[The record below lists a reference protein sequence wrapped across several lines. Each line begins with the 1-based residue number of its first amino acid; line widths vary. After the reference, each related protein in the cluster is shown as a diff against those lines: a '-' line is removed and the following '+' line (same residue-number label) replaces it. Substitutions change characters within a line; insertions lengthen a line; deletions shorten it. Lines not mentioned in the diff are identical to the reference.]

1 MKLNNYYIINFNSTN
16 IKFIKR
22 CLVYNNQCLIEMKK
36 MIFIFYNMIK
46 NNQFYSEKKKLILQT
61 FLLYN

>member
-22 CLVYNNQCLIEMKK
+22 YLVYNNQCLIEMKK

>member
-22 CLVYNNQCLIEMKK
+22 YLVYNNQCLIEMKK

-46 NNQFYSEKKKLILQT
+46 NNQFYSEKK
-61 FLLYN
+61 N